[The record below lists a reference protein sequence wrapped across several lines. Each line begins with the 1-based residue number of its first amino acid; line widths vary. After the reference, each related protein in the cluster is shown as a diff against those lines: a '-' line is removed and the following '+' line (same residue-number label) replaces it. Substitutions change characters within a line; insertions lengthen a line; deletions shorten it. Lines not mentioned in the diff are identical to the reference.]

1 VAEWDSSSRNFDTS
15 CRSPLIRNPS
25 PGLAT
30 QRLLSVRH
38 PFTTGSAGFIG
49 FHKLVGTCDIM
60 VHLAT
65 AVGVQYILDN
75 PHISCNSEALQYDT

>member
-1 VAEWDSSSRNFDTS
+1 
-15 CRSPLIRNPS
+15 
-25 PGLAT
+25 
-30 QRLLSVRH
+30 
-38 PFTTGSAGFIG
+38 
-49 FHKLVGTCDIM
+49 M